1 MSTRGDPATGWRIS
15 TLLKHLVSFEPV
27 KPGAL
32 YGQRA
37 PLKNYDAKIARVRQ
51 YSRPWCISPQ
61 VWQHGALFAIS

>member
-51 YSRPWCISPQ
+51 YSRP
-61 VWQHGALFAIS
+61 